1 MTARR
6 LPTYL
11 KAYRKRSSLTQ
22 REVAFLLG
30 WKEGDHF
37 SRYEKRRVRPSLRVA
52 LGCAVIFRVSVK
64 ELFPGVCDPIAGE
77 VAARIERL
85 RAELEK
91 KQGNEKE
98 KRLTAR
104 KLSWIIENHGPSNSN
119 Q

>member
-11 KAYRKRSSLTQ
+11 KAHRKRSSLTQ

-30 WKEGDHF
+30 WKQGEQF
-37 SRYEKRRVRPSLRVA
+37 SRYEKHRVRPSLRLA
-52 LGCAVIFRVSVK
+52 LGCAVIFKVTVK
-64 ELFPGVCDPIAGE
+64 ELFPGECDPIEGE
-77 VAARIERL
+77 IATRIELL

-91 KQGNEKE
+91 KRGSAKE

-104 KLSWIIENHGPSNSN
+104 KLSWIAKNHCL